1 MSTQANEATRGAANA
16 AVDLHFEER
25 GGGLP
30 VIIMHGLFGSLSN
43 WRGVAQ
49 SLSANYRVI
58 NVDLRNHGRSP
69 HAPGLSYEA
78 MANDILAVMDRL
90 GVERAHLI
98 GHSLGGK
105 LGMVLADRHPERVA
119 RLAVVDIAPKWY
131 PPWHKDVFAALDAV
145 DLDALESREQAR
157 QQMAAHVFE
166 PEVRAFLAA
175 NLEQIDGQWRWRFN
189 LPELK
194 AAYAQ
199 TSDMPELSGFYL
211 GPALFIRGA
220 QSAYIEAGDEERIAR
235 DFPQSCIVTLER
247 ARHWPHIE
255 DTAGFLD
262 AVTRFFAHGCQDFP
276 TRPIA

>member
-1 MSTQANEATRGAANA
+1 MSTQANESASAATDA

-30 VIIMHGLFGSLSN
+30 VVIMHGLFGSLAN
-43 WRGVAQ
+43 WRGIAQ

-78 MANDILAVMDRL
+78 MANDVLAVMDRL

-119 RLAVVDIAPKWY
+119 RLVVVDIAPKWY

-145 DLDALESREQAR
+145 DLQSLESREQAR

-175 NLEQIDGQWRWRFN
+175 NLEQVDGQWRWRFN

-194 AAYAQ
+194 AAYEQ
-199 TSDMPELSGFYL
+199 TSDMPALSGFYL
-211 GPALFIRGA
+211 GPALFVRGA
-220 QSAYIEAGDEERIAR
+220 RSAYIEAGDEERIAR

-262 AVTRFFAHGCQDFP
+262 AVTRFFAHGCRDFP
-276 TRPIA
+276 ARPIG

>member
-1 MSTQANEATRGAANA
+1 MTTNDNA

-43 WRGVAQ
+43 WRGIAR
-49 SLSANYRVI
+49 SLSEHFRVI

-69 HAPGLSYEA
+69 HAPGLGYEA
-78 MANDILAVMDRL
+78 MANDVIALMDRL
-90 GVERAHLI
+90 GIERAHLV

-105 LGMVLADRHPERVA
+105 LGMVLADRYPERVA
-119 RLAVVDIAPKWY
+119 RLVVVDIAPKWY

-145 DLDALESREQAR
+145 DLDRLESREQAR

-175 NLEQIDGQWRWRFN
+175 NLEQVDGRWRWRFN

-194 AAYAQ
+194 AAYEH
-199 TSDMPELSGFYL
+199 TSDMPPLSGFYL

-220 QSAYIEAGDEERIAR
+220 QSAYIEAGDETRIAR

-255 DTAGFLD
+255 DTPGFLD
-262 AVTRFFAHGCQDFP
+262 AVNRFFVHGCRAFDGD
-276 TRPIA
+276 RPSF

>member
-1 MSTQANEATRGAANA
+1 MNTQANA

-30 VIIMHGLFGSLSN
+30 VIIMHGMFGSLSN
-43 WRGVAQ
+43 WRGIAQ
-49 SLSANYRVI
+49 SLSENYRVI

-69 HAPGLSYEA
+69 HASGLSYEA
-78 MANDILAVMDRL
+78 MANDILALMDRL

-131 PPWHKDVFAALDAV
+131 PPWHQDVFEALDAV
-145 DLDALESREQAR
+145 NLSNLESREQAR
-157 QQMAAHVFE
+157 RQMAAHVFE

-175 NLEQIDGQWRWRFN
+175 NLEQVDGQWRWRFN

-194 AAYAQ
+194 AAYEQ
-199 TSDMPELSGFYL
+199 TSDMPALSGFYL
-211 GPALFIRGA
+211 GPTLFIRGA
-220 QSAYIEAGDEERIAR
+220 QSAYIESADEPQIGR
-235 DFPQSCIVTLER
+235 DFPQSCIATLER

-255 DTAGFLD
+255 DTDGFLD
-262 AVTRFFAHGCQDFP
+262 AVTRFFATGCEGFP
-276 TRPIA
+276 APRGA

>member
-1 MSTQANEATRGAANA
+1 MTTNDNA

-43 WRGVAQ
+43 WRGIAR
-49 SLSANYRVI
+49 SLGENYRVI

-78 MANDILAVMDRL
+78 MANDILALMDRL
-90 GVERAHLI
+90 GIERAHLI

-105 LGMVLADRHPERVA
+105 LGMFLADRFPERVA
-119 RLAVVDIAPKWY
+119 RLVVVDIAPKWY

-145 DLDALESREQAR
+145 DLEHLESREQAR
-157 QQMAAHVFE
+157 QQMALHVFE

-175 NLEQIDGQWRWRFN
+175 NLEQTEEGWRWRFN

-194 AAYAQ
+194 AAYEQ
-199 TSDMPELSGFYL
+199 TSDMPPLHGFYL
-211 GPALFIRGA
+211 GPALFVRGA
-220 QSAYIEAGDEERIAR
+220 QSAYIEAEDGDRIAR
-235 DFPQSCIVTLER
+235 DFPESCIVTLER

-255 DTAGFLD
+255 DTRGFLD
-262 AVTRFFAHGCQDFP
+262 AVTRFFAQGCRDFP
-276 TRPIA
+276 SRHASL

>member
-1 MSTQANEATRGAANA
+1 MTTNDNT

-43 WRGVAQ
+43 WRGIAR
-49 SLSANYRVI
+49 SLGENYRVI

-78 MANDILAVMDRL
+78 MANDILALMDRL
-90 GVERAHLI
+90 GIERAHLV

-105 LGMVLADRHPERVA
+105 LGMFIADRHPERVA
-119 RLAVVDIAPKWY
+119 RLVVVDIAPKWY

-145 DLDALESREQAR
+145 DLDRLESREQAR

-175 NLEQIDGQWRWRFN
+175 NLEQTGAGWRWRFN

-194 AAYAQ
+194 AAYEQ
-199 TSDMPELSGFYL
+199 TSDMPVLSGFYL
-211 GPALFIRGA
+211 GPALFVRGA
-220 QSAYIEAGDEERIAR
+220 QSAYIEAEDESRIAR
-235 DFPQSCIVTLER
+235 DFPESCIVTLQR

-255 DTAGFLD
+255 DTRGFLE
-262 AVTRFFAHGCQDFP
+262 AVTRFFVHGCRDFP
-276 TRPIA
+276 ARHASF